1 MMMSLLHHVIRC
13 TLSRSRVISPLTQ
26 FYVKSWSLMRSAL
39 INPRYLNN
47 GIVTT
52 IPHIEGQRVDPT
64 SLIMMAAMGVVMCS
78 FRGNHNN
85 YH

>member
-1 MMMSLLHHVIRC
+1 
-13 TLSRSRVISPLTQ
+13 
-26 FYVKSWSLMRSAL
+26 MRSAL

-52 IPHIEGQRVDPT
+52 IPHVEGQRVDPT
-64 SLIMMAAMGVVMCS
+64 SLILMAAMGVVMCS

>member
-13 TLSRSRVISPLTQ
+13 TLSRSRVISHLTQ
-26 FYVKSWSLMRSAL
+26 FYVKSWSLTRSAL
-39 INPRYLNN
+39 INSSYLNN
-47 GIVTT
+47 DIVTT